1 MLDIFLTFFY
11 ILFQVH
17 ASIRLRDFLI
27 NVKLFSV
34 FILIDIHIIIMFF
47 KKNNFVIDIYIAI
60 C

>member
-11 ILFQVH
+11 VLFQVH

-34 FILIDIHIIIMFF
+34 FILIDTHIIIMFF
-47 KKNNFVIDIYIAI
+47 SKKQF
-60 C
+60 CH